1 MVRRNH
7 WQRARD
13 EPVVG
18 RQSLQRAEEK
28 RMLFGNA
35 YSLIFVLGFLNA
47 FLTGEAQAEKSLLNV
62 TPSKLKCLLSKR

>member
-1 MVRRNH
+1 
-7 WQRARD
+7 
-13 EPVVG
+13 
-18 RQSLQRAEEK
+18 
-28 RMLFGNA
+28 MLFGNA